1 MKNGCYY
8 NRLANYIL
16 VKLSIFSIRSKYKH
30 YTTLGKNVTIGN
42 QVNIGHNCIVGND
55 SVILANSVVCGR
67 SIVEKGVR
75 IAPGAVIS
83 SAKVI
88 GEDSKVTIGAVVTQD
103 IPKGNK
109 VSGNFAIDHEYFC
122 FMVNP

>member
-16 VKLSIFSIRSKYKH
+16 VKLSIFSI
-30 YTTLGKNVTIGN
+30 
-42 QVNIGHNCIVGND
+42 
-55 SVILANSVVCGR
+55 
-67 SIVEKGVR
+67 
-75 IAPGAVIS
+75 